1 MSTFNSSPNWMQG
14 LQGLFGGQGGGLPSN
29 AAGGQ
34 SRTWDG
40 GWYRANSPENLT
52 WSPTGGMISMG
63 RRPDSLGGSFNLQH
77 WMNAGSQGG
86 QNQNPTPGQALVG
99 ALGTDYQ
106 RTEAAR
112 QQELGMYRGLFDQL
126 FGSMQGAGQMVQD
139 ARGMA
144 GQNMAG
150 MQQQADRMRQA
161 GEEGDKYF
169 GQARGQIMRGLNEA
183 RGKFDESIQTAK
195 DSRAGFDAS
204 WMGDAASN
212 RAGLQADYMNR
223 ESAIKNNES
232 LTEEQKG
239 MMLDQLKQEKS
250 MQASQIQASA
260 TSKARDTLIAMDQN
274 IAQLQAMAGGT
285 LGQLGVGAG
294 QAIGSLGMQN
304 AAQKQQIEEQIGS
317 FYNNMSQFNSQL
329 VNASQASALQYVMN
343 GLQMGAQLINA
354 MPLGPLSVFTP
365 MAQAI
370 TAGDLNRNRP
380 MNPQMMGLFQRFA

>member
-1 MSTFNSSPNWMQG
+1 MSTFNSSSDWMQA
-14 LQGLFGGQGGGLPSN
+14 LQGLMSGQGGGMPSN
-29 AAGGQ
+29 AMGGQ

-40 GWYRANSPENLT
+40 GWYRANPRET
-52 WSPTGGMISMG
+52 MRWSPTGGQVNMNQGI
-63 RRPDSLGGSFNLQH
+63 DSLGGSYDVQH
-77 WMNAGSQGG
+77 WNNAGSQGG
-86 QNQNPTPGQALVG
+86 RGQNPTPGQALMA

-112 QQELGMYRGLFDQL
+112 QQELGMYKGLFDQL
-126 FGSMQGAGQMVQD
+126 FGSMRGAGQMVQD
-139 ARGMA
+139 AQGMA
-144 GQNMAG
+144 GQNMFG

-161 GEEGDKYF
+161 GEEGDKYY
-169 GQARGQIMRGLNEA
+169 GNASGKISRGINEA

-195 DSRAGFDAS
+195 DSKAAFDAG

-223 ESAIKNNES
+223 ESAIKNNDS

-239 MMLDQLKQEKS
+239 MMLDQLRQDKS

-260 TSKARDTLIAMDQN
+260 TSKARDTLISMDQN
-274 IAQLQAMAGGT
+274 ISQLQAMAGST
-285 LGQLGVGAG
+285 LGQLGVAGG
-294 QAIGSLGMQN
+294 QAIGSLGLQN
-304 AAQKQQIEEQIGS
+304 AAQKQQIEAQIGS
-317 FYNNMSQFNSQL
+317 FYNNMAQFNSQL
-329 VNASQASALQYVMN
+329 VNASQSSALQYVMN

-380 MNPQMMGLFQRFA
+380 MNNTTMGLFGRFA